1 MRTTITLDDELVA
14 EAQRLTGLDGR
25 SELLREGLRTLVRV
39 ESAKRLAALGG
50 TDPDATAASRDRAAA
65 S

>member
-1 MRTTITLDDELVA
+1 MRTTVTLDDELVD
-14 EAQRLTGLDGR
+14 EARRLTGLDGR

-50 TDPDATAASRDRAAA
+50 TDPDASAAPRRRTEA